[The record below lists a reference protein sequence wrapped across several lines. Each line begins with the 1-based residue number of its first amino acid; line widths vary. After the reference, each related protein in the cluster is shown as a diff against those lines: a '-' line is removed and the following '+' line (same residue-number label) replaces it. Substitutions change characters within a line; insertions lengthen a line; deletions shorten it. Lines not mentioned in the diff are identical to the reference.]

1 MLQLKVT
8 QILQYLPNYLSNQ
21 FLLSNRLEA
30 LQAFLNLFFSIHAF
44 IDFLRFKL

>member
-21 FLLSNRLEA
+21 FLLSKSRNIWA
-30 LQAFLNLFFSIHAF
+30 TSDNVAKNFF
-44 IDFLRFKL
+44 